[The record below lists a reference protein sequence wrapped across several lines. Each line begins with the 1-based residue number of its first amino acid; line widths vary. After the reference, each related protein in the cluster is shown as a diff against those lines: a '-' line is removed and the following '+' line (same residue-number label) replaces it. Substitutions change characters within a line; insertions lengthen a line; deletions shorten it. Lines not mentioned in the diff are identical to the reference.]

1 MKRGALGCME
11 VCRPFTGSA
20 PGVHEACM
28 RGARRRPRGS
38 ARRHGRCGREEDED
52 AKRRTAKQD
61 GSETP
66 AGEVQEGNQVRSAD
80 RLKGL
85 IGTPFQ
91 FQSAPQQRNA
101 EC

>member
-1 MKRGALGCME
+1 MKRGALGCMK

-91 FQSAPQQRNA
+91 FQSAP
-101 EC
+101 

>member
-28 RGARRRPRGS
+28 RGARRRPRGG

-52 AKRRTAKQD
+52 AKRRTEKQD

-66 AGEVQEGNQVRSAD
+66 AGEAQEGNKVRSAD
-80 RLKGL
+80 KLKGL

-91 FQSAPQQRNA
+91 FQSAP
-101 EC
+101 